1 MDEQVRHGAANCC
14 CPVLAVG
21 TPAGPWQQAQHPSF
35 CSPAL
40 LVRAARHYEGAEQ
53 ILIRQAVMS
62 SCQFV
67 TVCPVELPPLGH
79 WVQVACPARL
89 DLSGE
94 LFHPKV
100 VSELVGWRG
109 MDDDSRDTVSPL
121 WRNELEG

>member
-1 MDEQVRHGAANCC
+1 M
-14 CPVLAVG
+14 
-21 TPAGPWQQAQHPSF
+21 
-35 CSPAL
+35 
-40 LVRAARHYEGAEQ
+40 RAARLYEGAEQ

-67 TVCPVELPPLGH
+67 TVCPAELPPLGH

-100 VSELVGWRG
+100 GSELVGWTG
-109 MDDDSRDTVSPL
+109 TDDDGWSAVLPL
-121 WRNELEG
+121 WRNEPKG

>member
-1 MDEQVRHGAANCC
+1 MDEQVRLGVVRGS
-14 CPVLAVG
+14 CPILSIIACR
-21 TPAGPWQQAQHPSF
+21 APWQRAQHPSF
-35 CSPAL
+35 PSPAL

-67 TVCPVELPPLGH
+67 TVGEVELPPLGH

-94 LFHPKV
+94 C
-100 VSELVGWRG
+100 
-109 MDDDSRDTVSPL
+109 VSPRRMIRVSSL
-121 WRNELEG
+121 WCWGKRSRGAAGG